1 MATYDAHQYQVQWD
15 SLNRELNELARSGLG
30 AALEALYRQQLA
42 QGFVRDDL
50 SGLQR
55 YTFHHPQDEE
65 LFFTVQYNPARAHRF
80 AGAGNVN
87 PPPGAVRVHD
97 GCFLC
102 LENIQ
107 WQQQGVEIGFD
118 IPVDGRSYI
127 AWMNPYP
134 LLPYHAVIA
143 SREHVAQA
151 WHTNGKPA
159 AGKHL
164 KVLVKDLV
172 DMARRLPGW
181 IGFYNGQGAGASIPH
196 HFHYQFF
203 RRPAGYGTFPLEQ
216 AAARKQTQKKGYAY
230 PVAFAHWHGEASVVT
245 RTATRWIRTW
255 SDTPHPDV
263 KKLSANMIAIAD
275 ERGEV
280 DLYFVPRDQERSR
293 SPQMSGLI
301 GGLEVLGE
309 LVFSSAEEKQRLD
322 AGEID
327 YTAVARILNTVS
339 VPV

>member
-1 MATYDAHQYQVQWD
+1 MQQYDAIQYQAQWAD
-15 SLNRELNELARSGLG
+15 LNRELNQLARRGLG
-30 AALEALYRQQLA
+30 AALDALYRQQLA

-55 YTFHHPQDEE
+55 YIFRDPQDEQR
-65 LFFTVQYNPARAHRF
+65 FFSVQYNPGRAHRF
-80 AGAGNVN
+80 AGSGNGT
-87 PPPGAVRVHD
+87 PPPGAVRVHE

-102 LENIQ
+102 PENIQ

-118 IPVDGRSYI
+118 IPVHGRCYI

-134 LLPYHAVIA
+134 LLPGHAVIA

-151 WHTNGKPA
+151 WRSNGDPVAGKP
-159 AGKHL
+159 L
-164 KVLVKDLV
+164 PTLIKDLV
-172 DMARRLPGW
+172 ELAVRLPGW

-203 RRPAGYGTFPLEQ
+203 RRPRDYRAFPLEL
-216 AAARKQTQKKGYAY
+216 AAARKQTTGGSDAY
-230 PVAFAHWHGEASVVT
+230 PLAFTHWRGEASMVT
-245 RTATRWIRTW
+245 RTATRWIQTW
-255 SDTPHPDV
+255 VKTPRPGV
-263 KKLSANMIAIAD
+263 AKLTANMFAIA
-275 ERGEV
+275 EESGEV

-293 SPQMSGLI
+293 SPEMSGLI

-309 LVFSSAEEKQRLD
+309 LVFSSDAEKQRLD

-327 YTAVARILNTVS
+327 YATVARILNGIS
-339 VPV
+339 VPI